1 MTKSPLLANRVRW
14 AVAFAAILL
23 VIAVH
28 NIATD
33 GQPGQ
38 RGDVHEATGTGNWYF
53 TVAPTEPDSF
63 ARSDYYFFSNQREC
77 EKRWR
82 ELRQEKAVVAS
93 ECQITA
99 LRQI

>member
-1 MTKSPLLANRVRW
+1 MIKASLLANRVRW
-14 AVAFAAILL
+14 AVAFTAILL

-28 NIATD
+28 YIATD

-38 RGDVHEATGTGNWYF
+38 RADVHGATSGDWYF
-53 TVAPTEPDSF
+53 IAAPTEPDSL
-63 ARSDYYFFSNQREC
+63 ARVDYFFFSNQSEC

-82 ELRQEKAVVAS
+82 ELQQEKAVVAS
-93 ECQITA
+93 KCKITA